1 MLNSKLK
8 LVMLTVFCF
17 LSLQIY
23 SQNQKEEMA
32 YVKGGSYIPLYG
44 ADSAWV
50 NVADFLLD
58 SYPVTNEEF
67 LTFVLE
73 NP

>member
-8 LVMLTVFCF
+8 LVLLAVIFF

-32 YVKGGSYIPLYG
+32 YIKGGILYSSLWSRFCLG
-44 ADSAWV
+44 
-50 NVADFLLD
+50 
-58 SYPVTNEEF
+58 
-67 LTFVLE
+67 
-73 NP
+73 